1 MEENYLNLVDEVI
14 CTGDYRLD
22 RTRTGIFSLFG
33 RHLKFDL
40 SNGTIPLL
48 TTKKI
53 VYTNI
58 LKELLWVIKGSTDS
72 KQLNDIGVK
81 VWNDNGSREFL
92 DLCGFANR
100 KEGDLGPVYG
110 FQWRHAGAQYID
122 CDTNYNRQG
131 IDQLSQVI
139 HTLRNNPSSRRII
152 INSWNVPQL
161 NEMVLPPCHT
171 LVQFYVRQNKILDC
185 QLYQRSA
192 DLGLGV
198 PYNIAFYSF
207 LLIVL
212 SKWCNLTPG
221 TFIHTFGDVHVY
233 SNHVKALKLQLS
245 RKPYPF
251 PKIKFT
257 GSLSLND
264 LDKQTLQEC
273 SDAWCN
279 SFEIEN
285 YVAHPFI
292 KMKMAV

>member
-14 CTGDYRLD
+14 SSGDYRLD
-22 RTRTGIFSLFG
+22 RTKIGTFSLFG
-33 RHLKFDL
+33 KHLEFDL
-40 SNGTIPLL
+40 SNGSIPLL

-72 KQLNDIGVK
+72 KQLNNIGVK

-92 DLCGFANR
+92 DLCGFTDR

-110 FQWRHAGAQYID
+110 FQWRYAGAQYID
-122 CDTNYNRQG
+122 CNTNYNGQG

-139 HTLRNNPSSRRII
+139 DTLKNNPSSRRII
-152 INSWNVPQL
+152 IDSWNVPQL
-161 NEMVLPPCHT
+161 EKMVLPPCHT
-171 LVQFYVRQNKILDC
+171 LVQFYVRQKTILDC

-198 PYNIAFYSF
+198 PYNIGFYSF
-207 LLIVL
+207 LILVL

-221 TFIHTFGDVHVY
+221 KFIHTFGDVHVY
-233 SNHVKALKLQLS
+233 SNHVESLKTQLS

-251 PKIKFT
+251 PKVEFT
-257 GSLSLND
+257 GLFSLND
-264 LDKQTLQEC
+264 LDNQTIQEC
-273 SDAWCN
+273 SDLWCS
-279 SFEIEN
+279 SFKVEN
-285 YVAHPFI
+285 YTTHPFI